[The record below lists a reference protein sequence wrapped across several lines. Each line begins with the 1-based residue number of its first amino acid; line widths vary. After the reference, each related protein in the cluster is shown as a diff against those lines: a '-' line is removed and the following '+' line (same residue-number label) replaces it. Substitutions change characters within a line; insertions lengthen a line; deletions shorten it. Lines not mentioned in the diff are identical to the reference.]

1 MLGLYTEFK
10 TCYYYSQKQEK
21 KIKWKKNL
29 VLKIFHIIF
38 HKINNQKNKNT
49 NIINKKYIW
58 CFLRT
63 FITKKKYIFND
74 CLRLYVKGNI

>member
-1 MLGLYTEFK
+1 MLLLLSK
-10 TCYYYSQKQEK
+10 TRK
-21 KIKWKKNL
+21 KIKWKKKLSFKNISHNFSQN
-29 VLKIFHIIF
+29 K
-38 HKINNQKNKNT
+38 QPKNKNT